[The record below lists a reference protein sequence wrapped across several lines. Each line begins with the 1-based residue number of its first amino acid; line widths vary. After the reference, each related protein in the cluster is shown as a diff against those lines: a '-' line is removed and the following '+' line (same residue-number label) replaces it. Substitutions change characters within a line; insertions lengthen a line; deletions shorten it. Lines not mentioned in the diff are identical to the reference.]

1 MSFLDEKSAT
11 FQLLGLTFDW
21 PIVISTVVAALI
33 VFFLVFFLSR
43 SLTMKPGKKQNV
55 LEAIVDF
62 TDGIVDSSL
71 PSSIGN
77 ELKLTA
83 FTLFLFIF
91 VSNEMGLAVQVA
103 FGDVTY
109 VKSPT
114 TNPVVTMGLALLV
127 VGLANFVGVSKLGFK
142 GYFKTTFMSPMAFLL
157 PINIFEQFTNYLTL
171 ALRLYGNIMA
181 GEMLLTLITNWGN
194 PSHLGL
200 TIVPAFFLSMLWQA
214 FSLFI
219 GAIQAFIFV
228 TLMSIYTSEHAVAE

>member
-21 PIVISTVVAALI
+21 TVVISTTVAALI

-43 SLTMKPGKKQNV
+43 RLTLKPTGKQNV
-55 LEAIVDF
+55 LEWIIDF
-62 TDGIVDSSL
+62 TNGIVDSSL

-77 ELKLTA
+77 EIKLIA

-91 VSNEMGLAVQVA
+91 VSNELGLGVQVA
-103 FGDVTY
+103 LGDVTY
-109 VKSPT
+109 LKSAT
-114 TNPVVTMGLALLV
+114 ANPLVAMALALMV
-127 VGLANFVGVSKLGFK
+127 VALSHFVGVTKLGFK
-142 GYFKTTFMSPMAFLL
+142 GYFKTAFMSPLPALL
-157 PINIFEQFTNYLTL
+157 PINIFEQFTSFLTL
-171 ALRLYGNIMA
+171 GLRLYGNIMA
-181 GEMLLTLITNWGN
+181 GEMLLMLIVNFGN

-200 TIVPAFFLSMLWQA
+200 TVVPAFILSMIWQA

-228 TLMSIYTSEHAVAE
+228 TLMSIYVSEKAVAE

>member
-1 MSFLDEKSAT
+1 
-11 FQLLGLTFDW
+11 
-21 PIVISTVVAALI
+21 
-33 VFFLVFFLSR
+33 
-43 SLTMKPGKKQNV
+43 
-55 LEAIVDF
+55 
-62 TDGIVDSSL
+62 
-71 PSSIGN
+71 
-77 ELKLTA
+77 
-83 FTLFLFIF
+83 
-91 VSNEMGLAVQVA
+91 
-103 FGDVTY
+103 
-109 VKSPT
+109 
-114 TNPVVTMGLALLV
+114 
-127 VGLANFVGVSKLGFK
+127 
-142 GYFKTTFMSPMAFLL
+142 MSPMAFLL